1 MWLRI
6 FLYLCDMKENEIAEF
21 DPLIYPRKMW
31 VVVGRGRYEERFD
44 GVSPW
49 DEDSYAIVDGVRD
62 RERNKGGLLVRFA
75 SVEDITFENVAH
87 EAFHVAA
94 EIYRY
99 CGIKAELEN
108 SEHMAYLIGWAANC
122 MGSIKDAFVQ

>member
-1 MWLRI
+1 MACRSGMRLPTRWSTAR
-6 FLYLCDMKENEIAEF
+6 ETA
-21 DPLIYPRKMW
+21 
-31 VVVGRGRYEERFD
+31 RGTRG
-44 GVSPW
+44 GV
-49 DEDSYAIVDGVRD
+49 
-62 RERNKGGLLVRFA
+62 LVRFA

-87 EAFHVAA
+87 EAFHVAS

-108 SEHMAYLIGWAANC
+108 QEHMAYLIGWAANC